1 MMYFIEDESLVVVCC
16 VVLHYAMNWIQKM
29 WHMKPQGSPCGYL
42 GLIQQYSIDYVH
54 MHVRLVYWT
63 SPPPTIYT
71 LHPHYTW
78 GEGKVEP
85 ITMYMYICWILLA
98 FVRVQKMSEYE
109 RGSNSTALCG
119 LGKLPTVTWWHLH
132 STHHVQHPVCWLP
145 PLGQNIS
152 SHHRSYRMGH
162 SSPRLTAE

>member
-1 MMYFIEDESLVVVCC
+1 MQLNVLYLPKSLMYTSSRPWALQNWQGRAHIHTTQEGRYTTWTICDRGERKPYLPPTRSAVEYCTTYLVQFMMYFIEDESLVVVCC

-85 ITMYMYICWILLA
+85 ITMYMYIC
-98 FVRVQKMSEYE
+98 
-109 RGSNSTALCG
+109 
-119 LGKLPTVTWWHLH
+119 
-132 STHHVQHPVCWLP
+132 
-145 PLGQNIS
+145 
-152 SHHRSYRMGH
+152 
-162 SSPRLTAE
+162 